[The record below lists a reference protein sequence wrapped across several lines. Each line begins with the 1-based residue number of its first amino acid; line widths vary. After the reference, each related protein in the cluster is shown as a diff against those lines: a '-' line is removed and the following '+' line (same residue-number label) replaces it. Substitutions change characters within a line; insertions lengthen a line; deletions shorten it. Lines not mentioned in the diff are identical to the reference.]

1 MDNIK
6 QEFEKIYRNWDIVL
20 PEDDYK
26 NKKNGF
32 IQKEGWL
39 IQYCFGQEDDNNYM
53 DIYAEHRMTSPH
65 HTRIYENGEIKQLS
79 NYKIIYIIDD
89 DPKITQR
96 NKMEL
101 EEHNRKIAQE
111 LIEKGFNRFTV
122 NGAILAGFAGNDD
135 D

>member
-20 PEDDYK
+20 PEDDYR

-32 IQKEGWL
+32 IQKKGWL
-39 IQYCFGQEDDNNYM
+39 IQYCFGQEGDNNYM
-53 DIYAEHRMTSPH
+53 DIYAEHRMTSPS
-65 HTRIYENGEIKQLS
+65 HTRFYESGEIKELS
-79 NYKIIYIIDD
+79 HYKTSYTIDD
-89 DPKITQR
+89 DPKITQK

-111 LIEKGFNRFTV
+111 LIEKGFNRFTI

-135 D
+135 